1 MSRPALLSI
10 LLVLLLLSCSV
21 DIPVGIISQGKMER
35 ILYDYHIAQGMS
47 ETATTDPKADRYVL
61 VRQVLR
67 KYGVTEEQFD
77 SSMVWYS
84 AHSSHLAEMYQH
96 IDARLQRESSA
107 LGIDASDDIYAH
119 LTDMGD
125 TAVVWRTTNVCM
137 RNKQALN
144 IVSFTVHAD
153 STFLP
158 GDTYALR
165 FKNRFVAQDGS
176 REGYALLIARYE
188 GDTLTSVSSR
198 IGGDFDANMQIPQSQ
213 LTDTGTLS
221 RIQVVFYLPYE
232 AVNADQFRLWMVYAP
247 MLIRFHHQQAEVP
260 EQQPEETDT
269 IADAEADTLSG
280 QKAERLTPRQLRDSH
295 EGEHTINVTRQ
306 RKVVLPRTRQ
316 NQNGR
321 RR

>member
-1 MSRPALLSI
+1 MRRSSLLS
-10 LLVLLLLSCSV
+10 LLFVLSLLSCSV
-21 DIPVGIISQGKMER
+21 DIPSGIISQGKMER

-47 ETATTDPKADRYVL
+47 ETSTTDLKADRYVL
-61 VRQVLR
+61 VQQVLR

-84 AHSSHLAEMYQH
+84 AHSTHLVEMYQH
-96 IDARLQRESSA
+96 IDDRLQRESSA

-137 RNKQALN
+137 RNTPSLN
-144 IVSFTVHAD
+144 IVSYTVHAD
-153 STFLP
+153 STFQM

-165 FKNRFVAQDGS
+165 FKNRFVAQDGA

-188 GDTLTSVSSR
+188 GDTLSSVSSR
-198 IGGDFDANMQIPQSQ
+198 IGGDFDASMQIPQSQ

-232 AVNADQFRLWMVYAP
+232 ESNADQFRLWMVYAP
-247 MLIRFHHQQAEVP
+247 MLIRFHHQQAEVVEP
-260 EQQPEETDT
+260 QPEENDT
-269 IADAEADTLSG
+269 TVDAEADTLAG
-280 QKAERLTPRQLRDSH
+280 QKGERLTPQQLRDSH
-295 EGEHTINVTRQ
+295 EGERTINVTRQ
-306 RKVVLPRTRQ
+306 RKVVLPRSRQ